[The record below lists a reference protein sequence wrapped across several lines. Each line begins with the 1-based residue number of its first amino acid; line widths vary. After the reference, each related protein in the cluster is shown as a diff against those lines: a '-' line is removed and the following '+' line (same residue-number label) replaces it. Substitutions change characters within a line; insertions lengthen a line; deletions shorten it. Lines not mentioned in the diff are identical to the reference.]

1 VAALQNL
8 LDVTDMLF
16 SYLEDPRDIA
26 NARRVCKSLNKAGK
40 NVTSVCYVVRE
51 TRRKENACVRAKDG
65 YIENAYE
72 RAKRSDIWNCKSR
85 TAASEKGLDH
95 TGCTEQPMKR
105 IIMPTRQV
113 VEHDLRSKPWIRQ
126 LRIEIEAKLQSES
139 VRWKRSQQTDLW
151 LSDPGHLFK
160 WVPSAGKTLQHLCIV
175 DYGQRAIMYRPSIL
189 EILSRFCKILK
200 TLDLSNMCINT
211 KWCEQMPELTS
222 FVLHSVEMNGDAFDD
237 ISDKMGKLQTLDLRR
252 VSGILTGRL
261 SSPKL
266 KVLCLGL
273 STKAGAVKL
282 DLPSLSK
289 LQLKMVCPEELCITA
304 PALKFIAFNL
314 KVPKCSEIEFKVIP
328 HLQALLF
335 ETAKGKT
342 AKFLDLSI
350 LLKGNSPSNKVEL
363 NIPCLRLD
371 EDGEWLGVLKE
382 VGLNIPTLLTKAGAF
397 KLDLPSLG
405 KFRMICHTTEAYPNE
420 LCITASALKLGEPRL
435 EKVPK
440 CSEIEFK
447 VIPHLQALLYGTPR
461 LLDLSILL
469 KGNSPLNKVE
479 LDIPCLRLGE
489 DRKWLGV
496 LEEVVLRLLTKAGAV
511 KLDLPSLA
519 KFRMI
524 CHPTEAHPNE
534 LCITASA
541 LKLG

>member
-1 VAALQNL
+1 MAALQNL

-189 EILSRFCKILK
+189 EILSRFCEF
-200 TLDLSNMCINT
+200 SNSYGASVLVLLWKCFSSCIA
-211 KWCEQMPELTS
+211 KK
-222 FVLHSVEMNGDAFDD
+222 FKLHSQLFAF
-237 ISDKMGKLQTLDLRR
+237 LAH
-252 VSGILTGRL
+252 
-261 SSPKL
+261 SPCC
-266 KVLCLGL
+266 VH
-273 STKAGAVKL
+273 
-282 DLPSLSK
+282 SK
-289 LQLKMVCPEELCITA
+289 
-304 PALKFIAFNL
+304 
-314 KVPKCSEIEFKVIP
+314 S
-328 HLQALLF
+328 
-335 ETAKGKT
+335 
-342 AKFLDLSI
+342 
-350 LLKGNSPSNKVEL
+350 
-363 NIPCLRLD
+363 
-371 EDGEWLGVLKE
+371 
-382 VGLNIPTLLTKAGAF
+382 
-397 KLDLPSLG
+397 
-405 KFRMICHTTEAYPNE
+405 
-420 LCITASALKLGEPRL
+420 
-435 EKVPK
+435 
-440 CSEIEFK
+440 
-447 VIPHLQALLYGTPR
+447 
-461 LLDLSILL
+461 
-469 KGNSPLNKVE
+469 
-479 LDIPCLRLGE
+479 
-489 DRKWLGV
+489 
-496 LEEVVLRLLTKAGAV
+496 
-511 KLDLPSLA
+511 
-519 KFRMI
+519 
-524 CHPTEAHPNE
+524 
-534 LCITASA
+534 
-541 LKLG
+541 